1 MIPINFPQFRNQ
13 ITGLKSF
20 HEKAGECQTFSLMFW
35 FLLLYFSLQ
44 FVHGR
49 R

>member
-13 ITGLKSF
+13 IAGLKSF
-20 HEKAGECQTFSLMFW
+20 HEKAGECQTFSLMFSS
-35 FLLLYFSLQ
+35 FLQ

-49 R
+49 C